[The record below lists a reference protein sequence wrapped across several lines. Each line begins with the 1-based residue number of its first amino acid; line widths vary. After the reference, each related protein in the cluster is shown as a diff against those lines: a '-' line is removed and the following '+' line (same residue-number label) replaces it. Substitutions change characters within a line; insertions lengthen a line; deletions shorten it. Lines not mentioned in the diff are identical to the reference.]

1 MQSLRVITGKAVN
14 ADVDAGICNIR
25 SRIYKMHKSLLDV
38 HIYICIMFL
47 LTAIRI
53 LSNEAFLPYLDFY

>member
-1 MQSLRVITGKAVN
+1 MQSLRVIMSKGVN
-14 ADVDAGICNIR
+14 ADVDAGVCNIR
-25 SRIYKMHKSLLDV
+25 SRIHKIHKSLLDV

-53 LSNEAFLPYLDFY
+53 LSNEHFFYLI